1 LAPITLENIPL
12 DDEKTWKLIQS
23 GQTRGVFQCESK
35 LVQHWLKK
43 IKPHN
48 LWEMSAVIAIVRPG
62 ALESGFAEQY
72 VKNKFGEEE
81 IESFGHP
88 LIDDIF
94 APTQGVILYQESLLV
109 LARKLAWPHLPEKEN
124 LLKADALR
132 KAVGKKDQV
141 KILAIGKEFV
151 EGCLHNKVEP
161 EIANKLFEVIKN
173 CGRYLFNLSH
183 SFKYAMVAYFSAYLK
198 AHYPAQFFTTYL
210 SYAKFKATINKFGK
224 EISSKWIETKDLY
237 VDGIR
242 FDINL
247 IGPNIN
253 NHNMQF
259 RIAEAGSNKILFA
272 IPAIKWCS
280 SLGNKIHDL
289 PKIDN
294 WQKFLLLTTTE
305 YYGFCTDKR
314 AAEALIR
321 SGSFRDT
328 NLSRS
333 CLSSLFEFSYKMTP
347 TEQKVMEYW
356 LVENKD
362 NKLPLTTFVEIVKEK
377 VLPKARKDRR
387 LKLQQYVDMLP
398 KDLEVVDH
406 PAAIEEWEKD
416 LLGVAIT
423 ATSLDAKESASN
435 TCDECV
441 PEHCKPWEKKV
452 LHVKIND
459 IKFTTTKTGA
469 NPGLKMAIIDVSD
482 YTGNQS
488 FPVFPDQFNM
498 YEEFLMIDNMIRLD
512 VINGKRGFVVE
523 EIQQLL

>member
-1 LAPITLENIPL
+1 MAPITLENIPL

-48 LWEMSAVIAIVRPG
+48 LWELSAVIALVRPG
-62 ALESGFAEQY
+62 ALESGFADKY
-72 VKNKFGEEE
+72 VKNKFGDEE

-88 LIDDIF
+88 IIDDIF
-94 APTQGVILYQESLLV
+94 APTHGILCYQESLIV

-253 NHNMQF
+253 NHN
-259 RIAEAGSNKILFA
+259 
-272 IPAIKWCS
+272 
-280 SLGNKIHDL
+280 IHDM
-289 PKIDN
+289 DN
-294 WQKFLLLTTTE
+294 
-305 YYGFCTDKR
+305 
-314 AAEALIR
+314 
-321 SGSFRDT
+321 
-328 NLSRS
+328 
-333 CLSSLFEFSYKMTP
+333 
-347 TEQKVMEYW
+347 
-356 LVENKD
+356 
-362 NKLPLTTFVEIVKEK
+362 
-377 VLPKARKDRR
+377 
-387 LKLQQYVDMLP
+387 
-398 KDLEVVDH
+398 
-406 PAAIEEWEKD
+406 
-416 LLGVAIT
+416 
-423 ATSLDAKESASN
+423 
-435 TCDECV
+435 
-441 PEHCKPWEKKV
+441 
-452 LHVKIND
+452 
-459 IKFTTTKTGA
+459 
-469 NPGLKMAIIDVSD
+469 
-482 YTGNQS
+482 
-488 FPVFPDQFNM
+488 
-498 YEEFLMIDNMIRLD
+498 
-512 VINGKRGFVVE
+512 
-523 EIQQLL
+523 